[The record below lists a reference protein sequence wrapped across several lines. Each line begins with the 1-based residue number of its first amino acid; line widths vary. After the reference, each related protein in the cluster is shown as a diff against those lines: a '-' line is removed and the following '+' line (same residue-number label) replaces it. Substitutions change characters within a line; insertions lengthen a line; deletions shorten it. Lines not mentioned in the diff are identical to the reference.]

1 MTDSKIATYKSCEN
15 CGMALYIC
23 EGDYICDVDGK
34 EQERGLVISDW
45 LYCGEMPCKGEDW
58 RES

>member
-1 MTDSKIATYKSCEN
+1 MDVSKTCEN

-23 EGDYICDVDGK
+23 EGDFICDVDGK

-45 LYCGEMPCKGEDW
+45 LYCGEMPCNGNDW
-58 RES
+58 RDA